1 LELVTNLAEEGVIDG
16 TERASIDERCY
27 AVEEPFGDGAVCP
40 RDVGARERVIEPE
53 AAEAAAGV
61 APGTAPKAVIGV

>member
-16 TERASIDERCY
+16 TERRY
-27 AVEEPFGDGAVCP
+27 AVEEPVGDGAVGP
-40 RDVGARERVIEPE
+40 GEVGARERVIEPE

-61 APGTAPKAVIGV
+61 ATGTAPKAVIGV